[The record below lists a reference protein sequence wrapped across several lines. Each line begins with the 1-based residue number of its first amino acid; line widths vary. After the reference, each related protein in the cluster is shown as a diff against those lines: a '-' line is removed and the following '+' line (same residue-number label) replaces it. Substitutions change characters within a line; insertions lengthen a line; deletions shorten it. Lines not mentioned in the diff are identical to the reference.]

1 LNLIIYND
9 IIVYFCININKKS
22 VSEITTDITP
32 LPGLTE
38 LEQERG
44 GTLADS
50 LFASLGPSFRGWV
63 SLKFRTVINGCD
75 HSEVWGWFAKV

>member
-1 LNLIIYND
+1 M
-9 IIVYFCININKKS
+9 
-22 VSEITTDITP
+22 SEINTDITS

-50 LFASLGPSFRGWV
+50 LFASLGPPLGA
-63 SLKFRTVINGCD
+63 GC
-75 HSEVWGWFAKV
+75 H